1 MKPPIIYHITFYA
14 CFHKVFR
21 QEFTFFAVLGII
33 LSMKKLVVNKKY
45 DGKKLVNF
53 LLDEFNNLKQ
63 STVFKALRK
72 KDIII
77 NEKRVNE
84 NIVVYA
90 GDEVV
95 VYITDENLYGTTPLD
110 IAYEDNNII
119 VVNKPAGI
127 SVTDNSLNEKNL
139 TQIVQEKYKS
149 AMPCHRLDRNTS
161 GLVVFAKNEEAL
173 NILLEKFKSREIE
186 KYYACIVNG
195 IPEKSQK
202 KLEAY
207 LFKNNKKSHVYI
219 SDTPKTGYQKIITSY
234 KVIDSNKT
242 NNISLLEVKLETGR
256 THQIRAH
263 LAHIGHPIIGDG
275 KYGINEVNKKFHA
288 KTQFLKAYKLVF
300 NFTSDSGILE
310 YLNGME
316 INIGYKDYL
325 LLIRTKKSAK
335 S

>member
-1 MKPPIIYHITFYA
+1 M
-14 CFHKVFR
+14 FR

-33 LSMKKLVVNKKY
+33 LSMKKIVVNKKY

-53 LLDEFNNLKQ
+53 LLDEFNSLKQ
-63 STVFKALRK
+63 STIFKALRK

-77 NEKRVNE
+77 NGKRVNE
-84 NIVVYA
+84 NIIIHS
-90 GDEVV
+90 GDEVI
-95 VYITDENLYGTTPLD
+95 VYITDENLYGHSTLD
-110 IAYEDNNII
+110 IVYEDNNII
-119 VVNKPAGI
+119 VVNKPSGI
-127 SVTDNSLNEKNL
+127 SVTESNLNEKTL
-139 TQIVQEKYKS
+139 TTIVQEKYKS

-195 IPEKSQK
+195 IPKEKEK
-202 KLEAY
+202 TLEAY
-207 LFKNNKKSHVYI
+207 LFKDNKKSQVYI
-219 SDTPKTGYQKIITSY
+219 SDTPKTGYKKIITSY

-242 NNISLLEVKLETGR
+242 NNIALLEVKLETGR

-288 KTQFLKAYKLVF
+288 KTQYLKAYKLKF
-300 NFTSDSGILE
+300 NFISDAGILN
-310 YLNGME
+310 YLNGKE
-316 INIGYKDYL
+316 LDIRYEDYL
-325 LLIRTKKSAK
+325 LLIRAKKSAK